1 VSSNVEH
8 SEDQRILRRRRHR
21 RGLAAE
27 LIVAI
32 LLTVTGHRSLA
43 RRFKSPVGEV
53 DIIAVRGRR
62 VAFVEVKRR
71 PTSEDCEAAITGELR
86 KRVRRAA
93 ALWLA
98 RNPPFQTYD
107 VGFDLVFVVPW
118 RFPTIMHDAL

>member
-8 SEDQRILRRRRHR
+8 SDDQRILRRRRHR

-32 LLTVTGHRSLA
+32 LLTVTGHRILA

-62 VAFVEVKRR
+62 VAFIEVKRR
-71 PTSEDCEAAITGELR
+71 LTSEDCEAAITGELR

>member
-8 SEDQRILRRRRHR
+8 SEEQRILRRRRHR
-21 RGLAAE
+21 SGLAAE
-27 LIVAI
+27 MIVAI
-32 LLTVTGHRSLA
+32 LLTVTGHRILA

-53 DIIAVRGRR
+53 DIIAARGRR
-62 VAFVEVKRR
+62 VAFIEVKRR
-71 PTSEDCEAAITGELR
+71 LTSEDCEAAITGELR

-98 RNPPFQTYD
+98 RNPRFQTYD